1 MNFNWTT
8 ILSKLDFAGL
18 FKKDPFG
25 NSLLMKRVIIST
37 LGFLT
42 YYRMNIANEMK
53 ITGAEYLEE
62 LEDENVLFLSNHQT
76 YFQDV
81 IALFHVF
88 CAAKWGNGARTWLPI
103 HFLWPRAKMYYVA
116 ASETMKEGLIP
127 KIFAQAGA
135 LTVDRSWRANGE
147 NVKREVDK
155 SAGNKVAQA
164 LEFGWVVSFP
174 QGTTSA
180 YAPVRKGTGHIIKE
194 TNPVVVPVVING
206 FRRAFDKKGL
216 VLKKRNS
223 TLEITFKKPM
233 RFDDAYSIEQI
244 VEKVTAE
251 IEQEMPD
258 WKIEQ
263 IKKAEEKKAISPD

>member
-1 MNFNWTT
+1 MKFNWPQ
-8 ILSKLDFAGL
+8 ILSKIDFPGF

-25 NSLLMKRVIIST
+25 NSLLMKRVVIAT

-53 ITGAEYLEE
+53 ITGAEYLDD
-62 LEDENVLFLSNHQT
+62 LEDHNVLFLSNHQT

-88 CAAKWGNGARTWLPI
+88 CAAKWGNGSRTWLPI

-116 ASETMKEGLIP
+116 ASETMQEGIIP

-135 LTVDRSWRANGE
+135 ITVERSWRAKGE

-155 SAGNKVAQA
+155 NAGNKVAQA

-223 TLEITFKKPM
+223 ALEITFKKPIKFPESM
-233 RFDDAYSIEQI
+233 SVEEI
-244 VEKVTAE
+244 VDYVTSQ

-263 IKKAEEKKAISPD
+263 LKAAGKL